1 MSTQSLEALVLAN
14 EVRIRRAQDRRDL
27 QTGTRAEQ
35 IRKVASVLERVPAHM
50 HSLQMHHLLQW
61 PQGIGPTK
69 ASNLLYRVGVSPG
82 RRLGQLTD
90 RQRTL
95 LAYELG
101 LMADGV
107 AVIDGR
113 RAA

>member
-1 MSTQSLEALVLAN
+1 MSQHMEALGLAN
-14 EVRIRRAQDRRDL
+14 NVRIRRAQDRRDL
-27 QTGTRAEQ
+27 QTGPRADQ
-35 IRKVASVLERVPAHM
+35 IRKVAGIVERVPAHLN
-50 HSLQMHHLLQW
+50 SLRMLDLLQW
-61 PQGIGPTK
+61 PQGVGPTK

-101 LMADGV
+101 LIADGV
-107 AVIDGR
+107 AVLDGR